1 MGILGRTIVLAAA
14 TLASCALSATAEAQV
29 RISIS
34 SAGAA
39 GDSSTISA
47 KAVDRYAG
55 ILGLDAGQRE
65 ALRTLHSA
73 YMTEVEEAGKRLREA
88 SKKAREAAEDGDM
101 TAVLVELEKASAK
114 QQARWKELTDTLLQD
129 LRGMLTPDQESK
141 WLKLER
147 ARRRESLPM
156 LAWMPGSVS
165 GSAVDLCLLVEG
177 LSLPAEE
184 AAKAAPALEE
194 YEVELDALIR
204 EGQAELASEEEEA
217 KKKSKDDPAQEG
229 PARMLDPVVVQE
241 MIKKTHARSL
251 RARDVNRRYVERL
264 SASLGEEW
272 RARLIS
278 AWNKAAFRK
287 VYREPHILKQLKVA
301 LSFAD
306 LDEDQKRALQA
317 LLAEYEAGL
326 LEANARWAEA
336 LLRRDTEGPSMML
349 GMNPEDES
357 EAGKARKARLDLD
370 KAIRERMRS
379 LLNESQ
385 QSRLPKMP
393 SGPLMVMPG
402 GEEIEI
408 DLGDMDLPE
417 GADVHFMAVPAR

>member
-1 MGILGRTIVLAAA
+1 MGILGRTIVLAAVA
-14 TLASCALSATAEAQV
+14 LASCALSATAEAQV
-29 RISIS
+29 RISMS
-34 SAGAA
+34 AAGAA

-73 YMTEVEEAGKRLREA
+73 YMTEVEEAGKGLREA

-129 LRGMLTPDQESK
+129 MRGMLTPDQESK
-141 WLKLER
+141 WIRLER

-204 EGQAELASEEEEA
+204 EGQAELASEEEA
-217 KKKSKDDPAQEG
+217 AKKSKEAPAQEG
-229 PARMLDPVVVQE
+229 PAQMLDPVVVQE

-287 VYREPHILKQLKVA
+287 VYREPHILKQLKA
-301 LSFAD
+301 AQSFAD

-326 LEANARWAEA
+326 SEANARWAEA

-357 EAGKARKARLDLD
+357 EAVKARKARLDLD

-385 QSRLPKMP
+385 QARLPKMP
-393 SGPLMVMPG
+393 SGPRMVMPG
-402 GEEIEI
+402 GEEMEI
-408 DLGDMDLPE
+408 DLGDMELPE
-417 GADVHFMAVPAR
+417 GADVQFMAVPAR